1 MTRHVYSR
9 GRTAALLVAALG
21 ISSALWAGQDIG
33 APHDAA
39 PLGRRPLSEAQL
51 LERIRQLD
59 PELQGDL
66 TPLAIGCEIQDAF
79 GSPVTT
85 ISVSDFGDQSYWL
98 HYQSD
103 GGFDRTVTFFVLPDF
118 EDSPLQGQGQ
128 RFTPNDACSITT
140 PFGIPSWGLDRT
152 SGPWMLVVRN
162 NRGGV
167 ARCPFEVVP

>member
-1 MTRHVYSR
+1 MSRHVRSR
-9 GRTAALLVAALG
+9 ARTAALLVAMLG
-21 ISSALWAGQDIG
+21 ISPGLWAAQDLD
-33 APHDAA
+33 ASRDAA
-39 PLGRRPLSEAQL
+39 RLSRRPLSEAQR

-59 PELQGDL
+59 PEFQGDL
-66 TPLAIGCEIQDAF
+66 TPLAIGCEVQDAF
-79 GSPVTT
+79 GNPVTT
-85 ISVSDFGDQSYWL
+85 ITVSNFGDQSYWL

-128 RFTPNDACSITT
+128 RFTPNDACNITT

-152 SGPWMLVVRN
+152 SGPWMLVVKN
-162 NRGGV
+162 NRGGL

>member
-1 MTRHVYSR
+1 MIRHVHRR

-21 ISSALWAGQDIG
+21 ISSALWAGQDIV
-33 APHDAA
+33 ASHDSER
-39 PLGRRPLSEAQL
+39 LGRRPLSEAQL
-51 LERIRQLD
+51 LERMRQID
-59 PELQGDL
+59 PEFQGDL
-66 TPLAIGCEIQDAF
+66 TPEAIGCEVQDAF

-128 RFTPNDACSITT
+128 RFTPNDACNITT

>member
-1 MTRHVYSR
+1 MNRLVHRR
-9 GRTAALLVAALG
+9 GRTAALLMIMLG
-21 ISSALWAGQDIG
+21 TAPALWAGQGLD
-33 APHDAA
+33 ASHDATRLA
-39 PLGRRPLSEAQL
+39 RTPLSEAQL

-59 PELQGDL
+59 PEFEGDL
-66 TPLAIGCEIQDAF
+66 RPQAIGCEIQDAF
-79 GSPVTT
+79 GNAVTT
-85 ISVSDFGDQSYWL
+85 ISASDLGDQSYWL

-103 GGFDRTVTFFVLPDF
+103 GGFDRSVKFFVLPDF
-118 EDSPLQGQGQ
+118 EDSPLWGQGQ
-128 RFTPNDACSITT
+128 RYTPNDACNITT

>member
-1 MTRHVYSR
+1 ML
-9 GRTAALLVAALG
+9 GAAPG
-21 ISSALWAGQDIG
+21 LWAGQGVDVSRG
-33 APHDAA
+33 ATRLARA
-39 PLGRRPLSEAQL
+39 PLSEAQR

-59 PELQGDL
+59 PEFEGDL
-66 TPLAIGCEIQDAF
+66 QPQAIGCQVQDAF
-79 GSPVTT
+79 GNPVTT
-85 ISVSDFGDQSYWL
+85 ISVSDFGDPSYWL

-103 GGFDRTVTFFVLPDF
+103 GGFDRAVTFFVMPDF
-118 EDSPLQGQGQ
+118 EGSPLQGQGQ

-152 SGPWMLVVRN
+152 SGPWMLVVKN